1 MQNDFQNHLITSMAE
16 LIESRDLNT
25 GRHVKRT
32 SEYVRIIAEN
42 AKKAGYHKELLTD
55 GYVEALVQCAPL
67 HDVGKILVSDTVL
80 NKPDKLSER
89 EKESM
94 RNHTINGRKVVKSIL
109 GDFADPKYYHLACDI
124 ATYHHEHWDGSGYPE
139 GLVGEE
145 IPVSARIMA
154 IADVYDALVARR
166 AYKDSMTSSDAF
178 EIIESE
184 AGSHFDP
191 ELVRIFVKSES
202 EITGVMEHVS

>member
-1 MQNDFQNHLITSMAE
+1 
-16 LIESRDLNT
+16 
-25 GRHVKRT
+25 
-32 SEYVRIIAEN
+32 
-42 AKKAGYHKELLTD
+42 
-55 GYVEALVQCAPL
+55 
-67 HDVGKILVSDTVL
+67 
-80 NKPDKLSER
+80 
-89 EKESM
+89 
-94 RNHTINGRKVVKSIL
+94 VKSIL

-139 GLVGEE
+139 GLSGEE

-166 AYKDSMTSSDAF
+166 AYKDSMTSADAF

-191 ELVRIFVKSES
+191 ELVQIFVKSES
-202 EITGVMEHVS
+202 EIKGVMYEKR